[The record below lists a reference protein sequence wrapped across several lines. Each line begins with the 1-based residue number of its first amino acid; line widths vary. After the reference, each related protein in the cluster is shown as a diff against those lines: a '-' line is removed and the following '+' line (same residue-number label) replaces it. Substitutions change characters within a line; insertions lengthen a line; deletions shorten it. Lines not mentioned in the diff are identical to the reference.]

1 MTKPIEDRRV
11 KYTKMALRDSFIR
24 LLEHKDI
31 ERITIKAICE
41 EADINRA
48 TFYTHYANQYDLLHE
63 IEQDLYDNINSYLSQ
78 LGDDP
83 ANPNAI
89 RQAEKIFD
97 YLQANAKVTKLLLSD
112 RGDFSFQKRVM
123 QLVYDLITTQLRMTK
138 AISKQDAEFV
148 YAYTITGCV
157 GIVQKWLNDD
167 MSKSSKAMA
176 RMVVNLTL
184 GLFHSLQSDTFHVSD
199 V

>member
-1 MTKPIEDRRV
+1 MTKPNEDRRV
-11 KYTKMALRDSFIR
+11 KYTKMVLRDSFIR
-24 LLEHKDI
+24 LLEHKTI

-48 TFYTHYANQYDLLHE
+48 TFYSHYADQYDLLHE
-63 IEQDLYDNINSYLSQ
+63 IEQDLYDNINNYLSQ

-97 YLQANAKVTKLLLSD
+97 YLQANAQVTKLLLSD

-138 AISKQDAEFV
+138 SISKEDAEFV

-167 MSKSSKAMA
+167 MRKSSKAMA
-176 RMVVNLTL
+176 KMVVNLTL
-184 GLFHSLQSDTFHVSD
+184 GLFHSLQNNTFQID
-199 V
+199 